1 MKLNYKNQLRLTVAL
16 VIVSNMLN
24 TLFRNW
30 VFSSVGKCLCGLL
43 WIIHPVMPGNR
54 KPTPKEKLL
63 LRLVG
68 VVLILWGIFSRS
80 YLYH

>member
-1 MKLNYKNQLRLTVAL
+1 MELSYQNQIRITVAL

-24 TLFRNW
+24 TLFRHW
-30 VFSSVGKCLCGLL
+30 AFSSVGKCLCGLL
-43 WIIHPVMPGNR
+43 WIINPVMPGNR
-54 KPTPKEKLL
+54 QPTPKEKLL

-68 VVLILWGIFSRS
+68 VMLVLWGIFSRS